1 LVRDIEKLLVI
12 LDKLRVI
19 RGRTRFQKIIFLLK
33 HKNKIDLDY
42 NFIPYYYGP
51 YSRDLQLAI
60 NLLEAAGFVQVVPE
74 SGNLYA
80 HCLTT
85 EGRSVAK
92 QIEQKMQRSEK
103 NYLSEA
109 LRSYDDER
117 STPSLI
123 NEAKKLA
130 ALPA

>member
-1 LVRDIEKLLVI
+1 LVRDIEKLLVV
-12 LDKLRVI
+12 LDRLRVI
-19 RGRTRFQKIIFLLK
+19 RGRTRLQKIIFLLK
-33 HKNKIDLDY
+33 HKNKIDFDY

-51 YSRDLQLAI
+51 YSRDLQLAV

-74 SGNLYA
+74 SGNLYV

-85 EGRSVAK
+85 EGRSAAR
-92 QIEQKMQRSEK
+92 QSEQKMQKSEK
-103 NYLSEA
+103 NSLSEA
-109 LRSYDDER
+109 LRSYDEER

-123 NEAKKLA
+123 SEAKKLA